1 MQGKFGYS
9 YGFNPNQHPTGLII
23 PDWVII
29 VPNKRVDYDVDD
41 IFCFVH

>member
-1 MQGKFGYS
+1 MQGFFDEHGK
-9 YGFNPNQHPTGLII
+9 GFNPNQHPTGLII

-29 VPNKRVDYDVDD
+29 PTYKKIDVDD